1 LEEKEQLKNVLNDSF
16 NGDGYHVRVRLPG
29 ESSANLSCS
38 FGIDVTTKVWIHVM
52 ESCYNYLLQNLYQYA
67 FAFSNI
73 EGRFF
78 IYMMS
83 PRLAVPC
90 SGLLLGDGR
99 FGHVFAVEEHKDG
112 IDPATLFNSD
122 NPLSDLEDH
131 SLENNETVNIYSM
144 PMQEGNAAS
153 MGSSDLEAVQLPNLG
168 KLLSESI
175 IHWNS
180 LLSSGCNL

>member
-1 LEEKEQLKNVLNDSF
+1 
-16 NGDGYHVRVRLPG
+16 
-29 ESSANLSCS
+29 
-38 FGIDVTTKVWIHVM
+38 
-52 ESCYNYLLQNLYQYA
+52 
-67 FAFSNI
+67 
-73 EGRFF
+73 
-78 IYMMS
+78 MMS

-90 SGLLLGDGR
+90 SELLLGDGR

-122 NPLSDLEDH
+122 KPLSDLEDH

-175 IHWNS
+175 IHWYS
-180 LLSSGCNL
+180 PLSSGYIIY